1 MPKELN
7 KKETE
12 LIVFK
17 SRELGN
23 WKYMVFGR
31 GVPPTDF
38 ELVTI
43 SSLLKKAANKI
54 FQFKNPFENEISV

>member
-54 FQFKNPFENEISV
+54 F